1 MKLKTTLSKMEI
13 ENFNNNSEDNSLN
26 KDSVIIEVI
35 TENFMSEVI
44 EKSKETPVIVD
55 FWAPWCEPCKQLTP
69 VIEKIVKEKNGN
81 VILAKMNIDESPEVA
96 QQLKIQSIPA
106 VMAFNDGQP
115 IDGFIGVQPE
125 NNIAEFINK
134 ISSLKNS
141 STIEENITAGK
152 KYIDDEDLETA
163 ALVFSEIL
171 KIEPD
176 NVSAKSLLARC
187 LLRSEQID
195 EAENIIN
202 NLPADAENNQDY
214 VSVRS
219 EVEIVK
225 NAKNNPISNEQEN
238 EIRGNIDKNPKNHQL
253 RLELAKLLLTKGENE
268 NAINELLKIIEFDP
282 KWNEGE
288 ARKQL
293 IEIFNILGNENILVI
308 EGRKKLSSMLFS

>member
-1 MKLKTTLSKMEI
+1 MEI
-13 ENFNNNSEDNSLN
+13 EGFNNNSQDVSINGN
-26 KDSVIIEVI
+26 SVIIEVI
-35 TENFMSEVI
+35 TENFMSDVI
-44 EKSKETPVIVD
+44 ERSKETPVIVD

-115 IDGFIGVQPE
+115 VDGFIGVQPE
-125 NNIAEFINK
+125 KNITEFINK

-141 STIEENITAGK
+141 SSIEENIIAGK
-152 KYIDDEDLETA
+152 KYIDDGDIETA

-176 NVSAKSLLARC
+176 NISAKSMLARC
-187 LLRSEQID
+187 LLRSDQID
-195 EAENIIN
+195 EAENIIK
-202 NLPADAENNQDY
+202 NLPANAENNQDFI
-214 VSVRS
+214 SVRS
-219 EVEIVK
+219 EVEIFK
-225 NAKNNPISNEQEN
+225 NTKNNPISNEQED
-238 EIRGNIDKNPKNHQL
+238 ELRGDIDKNPKNHQL
-253 RLELAKLLLTKGENE
+253 KLDLAKLLLAKGENE

-282 KWNEGE
+282 KWNDGE

-293 IEIFNILGNENILVI
+293 IEIFNILGNEDILVI

>member
-1 MKLKTTLSKMEI
+1 MEI
-13 ENFNNNSEDNSLN
+13 ESFNNNSENHFSNKNSA
-26 KDSVIIEVI
+26 IIEVI
-35 TENFMSEVI
+35 TENFMSDVI

-69 VIEKIVKEKNGN
+69 VIEKIIKEKNGN
-81 VILAKMNIDESPEVA
+81 VILAKMNIDESPEIA

-115 IDGFIGVQPE
+115 VDGFIGVQSE
-125 NNIAEFINK
+125 KNITEFINK

-141 STIEENITAGK
+141 STIEDNIFAGK
-152 KYIDDEDLETA
+152 KYIDDGDLETA

-171 KIEPD
+171 KIEPE

-187 LLRSEQID
+187 ILRSNQLD

-202 NLPADAENNQDY
+202 NLPANAENNQDFI
-214 VSVRS
+214 SVRS
-219 EVEIVK
+219 EVEIFK
-225 NAKNNPISNEQEN
+225 NAKNNPMSDEQE
-238 EIRGNIDKNPKNHQL
+238 EELRVNIDKNPKNHQS
-253 RLELAKLLLTKGENE
+253 RLDLAKLLLAKGENE
-268 NAINELLKIIEFDP
+268 NAINELLKIIEFEP

>member
-1 MKLKTTLSKMEI
+1 MET
-13 ENFNNNSEDNSLN
+13 ESFNNNSEDHSLN

-35 TENFMSEVI
+35 TENFMSDVI
-44 EKSKETPVIVD
+44 ERSKETPVIVD

-115 IDGFIGVQPE
+115 VDGFIGVQPE
-125 NNIAEFINK
+125 KNISEFINK

-141 STIEENITAGK
+141 SSIEENIIAGK
-152 KYIDDEDLETA
+152 KYIDDGDIETA

-171 KIEPD
+171 KIEPE
-176 NVSAKSLLARC
+176 NISAKSMLARC
-187 LLRSEQID
+187 LLRSDQID
-195 EAENIIN
+195 EAEDIIN
-202 NLPADAENNQDY
+202 NLPPNSESNQDF

-219 EVEIVK
+219 EVEVFK
-225 NAKNNPISNEQEN
+225 NAKNNPISNEQED
-238 EIRGNIDKNPKNHQL
+238 ELRRDIDKNPKNHQM
-253 RLELAKLLLTKGENE
+253 RLDLAKLLLAKGENE

-282 KWNEGE
+282 KWNDGE

-293 IEIFNILGNENILVI
+293 IEIFNILGNEDILVI

>member
-1 MKLKTTLSKMEI
+1 MET
-13 ENFNNNSEDNSLN
+13 ESFNNNSEDHSLN
-26 KDSVIIEVI
+26 KDSVIIEVM
-35 TENFMSEVI
+35 TENFMSDVI
-44 EKSKETPVIVD
+44 ERSKETPVIVD

-69 VIEKIVKEKNGN
+69 VIEKIVREKNGN

-115 IDGFIGVQPE
+115 VDGFIGVQPE
-125 NNIAEFINK
+125 KNITEFINK

-141 STIEENITAGK
+141 SSIEENIIAGK
-152 KYIDDEDLETA
+152 KYIDDGDIETA

-171 KIEPD
+171 KIEPE
-176 NVSAKSLLARC
+176 NISAKSMLARC
-187 LLRSEQID
+187 LLRSDQVD
-195 EAENIIN
+195 EAEDIIN
-202 NLPADAENNQDY
+202 NLPANSENNQDF

-219 EVEIVK
+219 EVEVFK
-225 NAKNNPISNEQEN
+225 NAKNNPISNEQED
-238 EIRGNIDKNPKNHQL
+238 ELRRDIDKNPKSHQM
-253 RLELAKLLLTKGENE
+253 RLDLAKLLLAKGENE

-282 KWNEGE
+282 KWNDGE

-293 IEIFNILGNENILVI
+293 IEIFNILGNEDILVI

>member
-1 MKLKTTLSKMEI
+1 MEI
-13 ENFNNNSEDNSLN
+13 EGFNNNSQDVSMNGN
-26 KDSVIIEVI
+26 SVIIEVI
-35 TENFMSEVI
+35 TENFMSDVI
-44 EKSKETPVIVD
+44 ERSKETPVIVD

-115 IDGFIGVQPE
+115 VDGFIGVQPE
-125 NNIAEFINK
+125 KNIAEFINK
-134 ISSLKNS
+134 ISSLNNS
-141 STIEENITAGK
+141 SAIEENIIAGK
-152 KYIDDEDLETA
+152 KYIDDGDIETA

-171 KIEPD
+171 KIEPE
-176 NVSAKSLLARC
+176 NISAKSMLARC
-187 LLRSEQID
+187 LLRSDQID
-195 EAENIIN
+195 EAEDIIN
-202 NLPADAENNQDY
+202 NLPANSENNQDF

-219 EVEIVK
+219 EVEVFK
-225 NAKNNPISNEQEN
+225 NVKNNPISNEQED
-238 EIRGNIDKNPKNHQL
+238 ELRRNIDKNPKNHQI
-253 RLELAKLLLTKGENE
+253 RIDLAKLLLAKGENE

-282 KWNEGE
+282 KWNDSA

-293 IEIFNILGNENILVI
+293 VEIFNILGNEDILVI

>member
-1 MKLKTTLSKMEI
+1 MEI
-13 ENFNNNSEDNSLN
+13 ESFNNNSDNALAN
-26 KDSVIIEVI
+26 ENPVIIEVI
-35 TENFMSEVI
+35 TENFMAEVI
-44 EKSKETPVIVD
+44 ERSKETPVIVD

-69 VIEKIVKEKNGN
+69 IIEKIIKEKNGN

-115 IDGFIGVQPE
+115 VDGFVGVQPE
-125 NNIAEFINK
+125 KNISEFVNK

-141 STIEENITAGK
+141 STIEENINAGK
-152 KYIDDEDLETA
+152 KYIDEGDLETA

-171 KIEPD
+171 KIESE
-176 NVSAKSLLARC
+176 NISAKSLLARC
-187 LLRSEQID
+187 LLRSDQLS
-195 EAENIIN
+195 EAENLIN
-202 NLPADAENNQDY
+202 NISPDAEKNQDY

-219 EVEIVK
+219 EVEIFK
-225 NAKNNPISNEQEN
+225 NAKKNPISNKQEEELKESIKN
-238 EIRGNIDKNPKNHQL
+238 NPKNYQL
-253 RLELAKLLLTKGENE
+253 KLDLAKLLVAKGENE
-268 NAINELLKIIEFDP
+268 NAINELLEIIEVDA
-282 KWNEGE
+282 KWNDGA

>member
-1 MKLKTTLSKMEI
+1 MEI
-13 ENFNNNSEDNSLN
+13 EGLNNNSQDASMNGN
-26 KDSVIIEVI
+26 SVIIEVI
-35 TENFMSEVI
+35 TENFMSDVI
-44 EKSKETPVIVD
+44 ERSKETPVIVD

-115 IDGFIGVQPE
+115 VDGFIGVQPE
-125 NNIAEFINK
+125 KNIAEFINK

-141 STIEENITAGK
+141 SSIEENIIAGK
-152 KYIDDEDLETA
+152 KYIDDGDIETA

-171 KIEPD
+171 KIEPE
-176 NVSAKSLLARC
+176 NISAKSMLARC
-187 LLRSEQID
+187 LLRSDQID
-195 EAENIIN
+195 EAEDIIN
-202 NLPADAENNQDY
+202 NLPANSENNQDF

-219 EVEIVK
+219 EVEVFK
-225 NAKNNPISNEQEN
+225 NAKNNPISNEQED
-238 EIRGNIDKNPKNHQL
+238 ELRRDIDKNPKNHQI
-253 RLELAKLLLTKGENE
+253 RLDLAKILLAKGENE

-282 KWNEGE
+282 KWNDGE

-293 IEIFNILGNENILVI
+293 IEIFNILGNEDILVI

>member
-1 MKLKTTLSKMEI
+1 MEI
-13 ENFNNNSEDNSLN
+13 ESFNNNSDNALAN
-26 KDSVIIEVI
+26 ENPVIIEVI
-35 TENFMSEVI
+35 TENFMAEVI
-44 EKSKETPVIVD
+44 ERSKETPVIVD

-69 VIEKIVKEKNGN
+69 IIEKIIKEKNGN

-115 IDGFIGVQPE
+115 VDGFVGVQPE
-125 NNIAEFINK
+125 KNISEFVNK

-141 STIEENITAGK
+141 STIEENINAGK
-152 KYIDDEDLETA
+152 KYIDEGDLETA

-171 KIEPD
+171 KIESE
-176 NVSAKSLLARC
+176 NISAKSLLARC
-187 LLRSEQID
+187 LLRSDQLS
-195 EAENIIN
+195 EAENLIN
-202 NLPADAENNQDY
+202 NISPDAEKNQDY

-219 EVEIVK
+219 EVEIFK
-225 NAKNNPISNEQEN
+225 NAKNNPISNKQEEELKESIKN
-238 EIRGNIDKNPKNHQL
+238 NPKNYQL
-253 RLELAKLLLTKGENE
+253 KLDLAKLLVAKGENE
-268 NAINELLKIIEFDP
+268 NAINELLEIIEVDA
-282 KWNEGE
+282 KWNDGA

>member
-1 MKLKTTLSKMEI
+1 MEI
-13 ENFNNNSEDNSLN
+13 ESFNNNSDNVLAN
-26 KDSVIIEVI
+26 ENPVIIEVI
-35 TENFMSEVI
+35 TENFMAEVI
-44 EKSKETPVIVD
+44 ERSKETPVIVD

-69 VIEKIVKEKNGN
+69 IIEKIIKEKNGN

-115 IDGFIGVQPE
+115 VDGFVGVQPE
-125 NNIAEFINK
+125 KNISEFVNK

-141 STIEENITAGK
+141 STIEENINAGK
-152 KYIDDEDLETA
+152 KYIDEGDLETA

-171 KIEPD
+171 KIESE
-176 NVSAKSLLARC
+176 NISAKSLLARC
-187 LLRSEQID
+187 LLRSDQLS
-195 EAENIIN
+195 EAENLIN
-202 NLPADAENNQDY
+202 NISPDAEKNQDY

-219 EVEIVK
+219 EVEIFK
-225 NAKNNPISNEQEN
+225 NAKNNPISNKQEEELKESIKN
-238 EIRGNIDKNPKNHQL
+238 NPKNYQL
-253 RLELAKLLLTKGENE
+253 KLDLAKLLVAKGENE
-268 NAINELLKIIEFDP
+268 NAINELLEIIEVDA
-282 KWNEGE
+282 KWNDGA

>member
-1 MKLKTTLSKMEI
+1 M
-13 ENFNNNSEDNSLN
+13 NGN
-26 KDSVIIEVI
+26 SVIIEVI
-35 TENFMSEVI
+35 TENFMSDVI
-44 EKSKETPVIVD
+44 ERSKETPVIVD

-115 IDGFIGVQPE
+115 VDGFIGVQPE
-125 NNIAEFINK
+125 KNITEFINK

-141 STIEENITAGK
+141 SSIEENIIAGK
-152 KYIDDEDLETA
+152 KYIDDGDIETA

-176 NVSAKSLLARC
+176 NISAKSMLARC
-187 LLRSEQID
+187 LLRSDQID
-195 EAENIIN
+195 DAEKIIN
-202 NLPADAENNQDY
+202 NLPANSENNQDF

-219 EVEIVK
+219 EFEVLK
-225 NAKNNPISNEQEN
+225 NAKNNPISNEQEDKL
-238 EIRGNIDKNPKNHQL
+238 RGDIDKNPKNHQI
-253 RLELAKLLLTKGENE
+253 RLDLAKLLLAKGENE

-282 KWNEGE
+282 KWNDGE

-293 IEIFNILGNENILVI
+293 IEIFNILGNEDILVI

>member
-1 MKLKTTLSKMEI
+1 MEI
-13 ENFNNNSEDNSLN
+13 EGFNNNSQDVSINGN
-26 KDSVIIEVI
+26 SVIIEVI
-35 TENFMSEVI
+35 TENFMSDVI
-44 EKSKETPVIVD
+44 ERSKETPVIVD

-106 VMAFNDGQP
+106 VMAFSDGQP
-115 IDGFIGVQPE
+115 VDGFIGVQPE
-125 NNIAEFINK
+125 KNITEFINK

-141 STIEENITAGK
+141 SSIEENIIAGK
-152 KYIDDEDLETA
+152 KYIDDGDIETA

-176 NVSAKSLLARC
+176 NISAKSMLARC
-187 LLRSEQID
+187 LLRSDQID
-195 EAENIIN
+195 DAEKIIN
-202 NLPADAENNQDY
+202 NLPANSENNQDF

-219 EVEIVK
+219 EFEVLK
-225 NAKNNPISNEQEN
+225 NAKNNPISNEQEDKL
-238 EIRGNIDKNPKNHQL
+238 RGDIDKNPKNHQI
-253 RLELAKLLLTKGENE
+253 RLDLAKLLLAKGENE

-282 KWNEGE
+282 KWNDGE

>member
-1 MKLKTTLSKMEI
+1 MEI
-13 ENFNNNSEDNSLN
+13 ESFNNNSENHFSNKNSA
-26 KDSVIIEVI
+26 IIEVI
-35 TENFMSEVI
+35 SENFMSDVI

-69 VIEKIVKEKNGN
+69 VIEKIIKEKNGN
-81 VILAKMNIDESPEVA
+81 VILAKMNIDESPEIA

-115 IDGFIGVQPE
+115 VDGFIGVQSE
-125 NNIAEFINK
+125 KNITEFINK

-141 STIEENITAGK
+141 STIEDNIFAGK
-152 KYIDDEDLETA
+152 KYIDDGDLETA

-171 KIEPD
+171 KIEPE

-187 LLRSEQID
+187 ILRSNQLD

-202 NLPADAENNQDY
+202 NLPANAENNQDFI
-214 VSVRS
+214 SVRS
-219 EVEIVK
+219 EVEIFK
-225 NAKNNPISNEQEN
+225 NAKNNPMSDEQE
-238 EIRGNIDKNPKNHQL
+238 EELRVNIDKNPKNHQS
-253 RLELAKLLLTKGENE
+253 RLDLAKLLLAKGENE
-268 NAINELLKIIEFDP
+268 NAINELLKIIEFEP